1 MLCRKK
7 ILHSYVFLCIM
18 EPSQRDSGDNQPKS
32 YIMTKTYAITTA
44 SNTIRYVA
52 ASSRQ
57 AACLKLTGMRET
69 AAMAAKQILGIKLCK
84 AD

>member
-1 MLCRKK
+1 
-7 ILHSYVFLCIM
+7 M
-18 EPSQRDSGDNQPKS
+18 ESSQRNGGDNQS
-32 YIMTKTYAITTA
+32 RNHIMTKTYAITTA

-69 AAMAAKQILGIKLCK
+69 AAMAAKQICGIKLCK

>member
-1 MLCRKK
+1 
-7 ILHSYVFLCIM
+7 
-18 EPSQRDSGDNQPKS
+18 
-32 YIMTKTYAITTA
+32 MTKTYAITTA
-44 SNTIRYVA
+44 GNAIRYVA

-69 AAMAAKQILGIKLCK
+69 AAMAAKQIRGIKLCK